1 MDGRAH
7 AGLSRTALA
16 AGDRRAE
23 TPGGCAATPA
33 SVTGALQWR
42 AAVEGCDHDP
52 RADRALAGFGAV
64 ALAATSPLL
73 FVGHASLSE
82 GRAGAALQPGGVA
95 VSPRAAPFARGAQ
108 RAAG

>member
-33 SVTGALQWR
+33 SVAGALQWR
-42 AAVEGCDHDP
+42 AALEGCDHDQ

-64 ALAATSPLL
+64 ALATTSPLL
-73 FVGHASLSE
+73 STGH
-82 GRAGAALQPGGVA
+82 GRFSKGQTGAALQPGSVA
-95 VSPRAAPFARGAQ
+95 VPP
-108 RAAG
+108 